1 MQNLLQVLSTIFQS
15 GALNLIQLL
24 TSEFCI
30 NILLLGIMQWACYA
44 SLSPQKR
51 GASCPVK
58 GFRKKKKIPCI
69 ELSFLFLSQHAVKLP
84 NRHSLGELLP
94 AARGRAVHITDPRP
108 APHGRL
114 LLLRGGSLGLR
125 VWGVSSQGNSGVW
138 SSVPEGTWVL
148 HKDRNKWE
156 AFL

>member
-30 NILLLGIMQWACYA
+30 NILLLGIMQWAWYA

-58 GFRKKKKIPCI
+58 GFRKKKK
-69 ELSFLFLSQHAVKLP
+69 S
-84 NRHSLGELLP
+84 P
-94 AARGRAVHITDPRP
+94 A
-108 APHGRL
+108 L
-114 LLLRGGSLGLR
+114 
-125 VWGVSSQGNSGVW
+125 N
-138 SSVPEGTWVL
+138 
-148 HKDRNKWE
+148 
-156 AFL
+156 